1 MIREKGGRR
10 QPRYFRLKDQ
20 ASDRLVSLLEGRTE
34 GPVVKKV
41 KSEGLKEGLTE
52 KMARL
57 SGAVEDLIFSI
68 QICIWVEV

>member
-20 ASDRLVSLLEGRTE
+20 ASDRLVSFLENRTG
-34 GPVVKKV
+34 GPKAETRVV
-41 KSEGLKEGLTE
+41 EGLKEGLTE

-57 SGAVEDLIFSI
+57 SGAVDDLLFSI
-68 QICIWVEV
+68 QICIWAGV